1 MPDEDLIQAEWEKH
15 GKFIQ
20 LFVLF
25 NIFQNLVF
33 KVLVILK
40 AQWSILQ

>member
-20 LFVLF
+20 LSVLF
-25 NIFQNLVF
+25 NIFF

-40 AQWSILQ
+40 PQWIILQ

>member
-20 LFVLF
+20 LSD
-25 NIFQNLVF
+25 IFENLVF

-40 AQWSILQ
+40 PQWIILQ